1 MFFIVTFY
9 LFMKPNI
16 SNILQFIDLYLLFSK
31 IDYTNKVLKI
41 KKEVKNMIKL
51 KTNTTT
57 NNKNTLLL
65 PSVLPLNEKGVL
77 SF

>member
-1 MFFIVTFY
+1 M
-9 LFMKPNI
+9 
-16 SNILQFIDLYLLFSK
+16 LQFIDLYLLFSK
-31 IDYTNKVLKI
+31 IDYTNEVLKI

-57 NNKNTLLL
+57 NNKNTLPL